1 MGGKASQTP
10 GNEAQSTR
18 DRIKQVAAEF
28 YVLRGHDGFS
38 FGDIAAEIGTTRANI
53 HHHFGSKRQLMEALI
68 ADFAGNAE
76 ARITRFWTTP
86 GVPFLDRLQMQLD
99 DLRRFYEH
107 FNAEKGDRNMWSPLS
122 RLRHDL
128 PVLGAAAEQALEHVN
143 RVYDQILRQAVD
155 EAIAA
160 GELSSDT
167 PKDKLV
173 HLMRIMLMSCPPMTQ
188 DTGGFDPV
196 AKTFDALA
204 IAIRAAWQPAG
215 QRPTEER
222 PTGKR
227 PTGKRQGR
235 G

>member
-1 MGGKASQTP
+1 MGGKASRLP
-10 GNEAQSTR
+10 GAEAQSTR

-53 HHHFGSKRQLMEALI
+53 HHHFGSKRQLMEELI

-86 GVPFLDRLQMQLD
+86 GVPFLDRLQLQLD

-107 FNAEKGDRNMWSPLS
+107 FNAKKGDRNMWSPLS

-128 PVLGAAAEQALEHVN
+128 PVLGEAAEQALERVN
-143 RVYDQILRQAVD
+143 RAYDDILRRAVD
-155 EAIAA
+155 EAISA
-160 GELSSDT
+160 GELAPET
-167 PKDKLV
+167 PKAKLV
-173 HLMRIMLMSCPPMTQ
+173 HLLRITLMSCPPMTQ
-188 DTGGFDPV
+188 DTGGFDEV

-204 IAIRAAWQPAG
+204 IAIRAAWLPE
-215 QRPTEER
+215 PER
-222 PTGKR
+222 TARKR
-227 PTGKRQGR
+227 PAAKPARR
-235 G
+235 R